1 MGKQELKTSSH
12 LYQNWSD
19 SATAGKVVH
28 TLVST
33 LRGEG
38 MKISECEANLVYRE
52 SSRTASATQ
61 RNPVWG
67 KQKEKEKQKPSSLA
81 SIP

>member
-1 MGKQELKTSSH
+1 MSVGKQELKTSSH

-61 RNPVWG
+61 RNPVLKVQTN
-67 KQKEKEKQKPSSLA
+67 KQRNTL
-81 SIP
+81 